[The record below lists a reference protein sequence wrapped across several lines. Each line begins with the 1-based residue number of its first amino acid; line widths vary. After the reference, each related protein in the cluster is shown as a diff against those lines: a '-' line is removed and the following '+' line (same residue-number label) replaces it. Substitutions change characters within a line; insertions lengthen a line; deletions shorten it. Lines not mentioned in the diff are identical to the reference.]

1 MKKTIL
7 ASILFSL
14 FSVTNF
20 AQGEAALPV
29 LTLQTSL
36 PLLGAGWIGTAKPNN
51 DPIGYYLNPA
61 ILGYTSQNNHV
72 SLFFMPTKVNW
83 MPNFNLDLTKNTL
96 GFNLGYNFT
105 ELGIPISVGFGY
117 MHDKMDYGTFN
128 RTSSNGPNIIGQ
140 FNSYDSYNVYSLG
153 IGIDYFLLFNFG
165 MSIKPFDSNLNSLPT
180 ENEIGLGKAEGT
192 AYDYGAMII
201 APISKLFFDD
211 IKYKFYETAF
221 IKPKVNFTMGY
232 SVSNIGDEICY
243 IGASQKD
250 PLPRTSR
257 LGYTFDFGFD
267 AQINNTEINLFTYS
281 FTAEVEDL
289 LLDEKV
295 LVTQFGENGWSYYY
309 YTDGYQSPLTDI
321 NIWDNLVLLH
331 SNERILLHKGHTLNL
346 LETLTI
352 TSGNYSGRSY
362 PYPIGSSGFSLS
374 TEGFSKII
382 GKSVDNQLLKFLIKY
397 FVLEYNDVFI
407 FKGYYDLGTELE
419 GISLHIKN
427 FEL

>member
-1 MKKTIL
+1 MKKIIL
-7 ASILFSL
+7 AFVMFSL

-36 PLLGAGWIGTAKPNN
+36 PLLGAGWIGAAKPNN

-72 SLFFMPTKVNW
+72 SLFFMPTEVNW
-83 MPNFNLDLTKNTL
+83 MPKFNLDLTKNTL

-105 ELGIPISVGFGY
+105 ELGLPISVGFGY

-128 RTSSNGPNIIGQ
+128 RTSSNSPDIIGQ
-140 FNSYDSYNVYSLG
+140 FNSYDLYDVYSLG
-153 IGIDYFLLFNFG
+153 IGIDYYLLFNFG

-180 ENEIGLGKAEGT
+180 ENEIGLGNAKGT

-201 APISKLFFDD
+201 APISKLFFND

-232 SVSNIGDEICY
+232 AVSNIGDEISY

-267 AQINNTEINLFTYS
+267 TQINNTEINLFTYS
-281 FTAEVEDL
+281 FTAEVEDIL
-289 LLDEKV
+289 IKQKTEP
-295 LVTQFGENGWSYYY
+295 GELGGEF
-309 YTDGYQSPLTDI
+309 DGYQSFLGDI
-321 NIWDNLVLLH
+321 DFFDNLLMLNFSDRV
-331 SNERILLHKGHTLNL
+331 IVHKGHTFNFF
-346 LETLTI
+346 ETFTV
-352 TSGNYSGRSY
+352 TSGSFQGKGYHTRVGTSG
-362 PYPIGSSGFSLS
+362 IGLSSEGISKLFGNTIENS
-374 TEGFSKII
+374 T
-382 GKSVDNQLLKFLIKY
+382 IKY
-397 FVLEYNDVFI
+397 LTKHIVIEYFDISI
-407 FKGYYDLGTELE
+407 FQNYNGFETDMQ

>member
-105 ELGIPISVGFGY
+105 ELGLPISVGFGY

-267 AQINNTEINLFTYS
+267 TQINNTEINLFSYS
-281 FTAEVEDL
+281 FTAEVEDIL
-289 LLDEKV
+289 IKQKTEP
-295 LVTQFGENGWSYYY
+295 GELGGEF
-309 YTDGYQSPLTDI
+309 DGYQSFLGDI
-321 NIWDNLVLLH
+321 DFFDNLLMLNSSDRVTV
-331 SNERILLHKGHTLNL
+331 HKGHTFNFF
-346 LETLTI
+346 ETFTV
-352 TSGNYSGRSY
+352 TSGSFQGRGYHTGVGTSG
-362 PYPIGSSGFSLS
+362 IGLSSEGISKLFGNTIENS
-374 TEGFSKII
+374 T
-382 GKSVDNQLLKFLIKY
+382 IKY
-397 FVLEYNDVFI
+397 LTKHIVIEYFDISI
-407 FKGYYDLGTELE
+407 FQNYNGFETDMQ

-427 FEL
+427 FEI